1 MPQLMIHCYA
11 TLKKALCLTFRLFSS
26 LWRLFKPQNCWESS
40 SLCIVGNLSET
51 VLLLAAY

>member
-11 TLKKALCLTFRLFSS
+11 TLKKALCLTFRLLSS